1 MACHHVA
8 VAGNDKEAPEMT
20 ASTQAYRDYKQADED
35 ALKLRFRAR
44 ARLGATILRER
55 RELGATQDQTAD
67 SLGVVTEQ
75 VRRYE
80 RAYRDWLKEYPDEPL
95 G

>member
-1 MACHHVA
+1 
-8 VAGNDKEAPEMT
+8 MT
-20 ASTQAYRDYKQADED
+20 ASVEAYRAYKQADED

-55 RELGATQDQTAD
+55 RELQATQDQAAER
-67 SLGVVTEQ
+67 LGVVTEQ

-80 RAYRDWLKEYPDEPL
+80 RAYRDWQKEYPDEPL
-95 G
+95 DG

>member
-1 MACHHVA
+1 MACHHEA
-8 VAGNDKEAPEMT
+8 VAGKDKEAPKMT
-20 ASTQAYRDYKQADED
+20 ASTEAYRDYKQADED
-35 ALKLRFRAR
+35 ALKMRFRAR

-55 RELGATQDQTAD
+55 RELNTTQDQAAD
-67 SLGVVTEQ
+67 QIGVVTEQ

>member
-1 MACHHVA
+1 MPLA
-8 VAGNDKEAPEMT
+8 V
-20 ASTQAYRDYKQADED
+20 QAQREYKQADLE
-35 ALKLRFRAR
+35 ALKMRFRAR
-44 ARLGATILRER
+44 ARLGKVVLEER
-55 RELGATQDQTAD
+55 TEEGLTQDAAARQ
-67 SLGVVTEQ
+67 LGVVTEQ